1 MNVRILPASKRV
13 RRRCGKDDGVLATR
27 SVIPP
32 LAFSA
37 LLNYAAFILATQFA
51 ILPANAQPV
60 PKTTSISPDW
70 VQRGKTSVVA
80 LEGENLSN
88 VTGFIFSGDVGLVA
102 TNAPAPVYPA
112 SIESSRGGI
121 VPADGDE
128 KKMRVSVTVAGDAP
142 LGPREL
148 RVVTPDGVSNPLIVN
163 VGFLPEL
170 TEAPPN
176 NSANQAQVIELPVAI
191 NGVVR
196 EAAESD
202 FYRFKAR
209 KGERLIFDLLAFRA
223 GSPLDS
229 SLALLDASGKELAR
243 SEDANGLDSLIDF
256 NVPDDAEY
264 LLSVRDFRYQG
275 GKDFKYRI
283 AAGEL
288 PYLDSVF
295 PLGGQRGKAVEVSL
309 QGRSLDGMEK
319 MKLRIEPSAPL
330 GQQEIRANTTRGFSN
345 PILFDVSDVPE
356 FAETEP
362 NNGSTN
368 ANTVNAPVTING
380 RISGEKDIDQFK
392 FKAEK
397 GNSLI
402 LEVVA
407 SRFGSPLDAL
417 MTLTD
422 AAGKVMQENDDA
434 VGADARVEQNF
445 GEAGD
450 YVVKVRDLL
459 GRNGEDFGY
468 RLSIRPPRPDFR
480 VTFAPDVPRIN
491 RGSGT
496 VITVEVQRQGGFG
509 GPVEAR
515 LENPP
520 RGVSAQ
526 SLLVPPDNA
535 VSPMIVLHASDD
547 APLGVHK
554 IKVVASGVIN
564 GQTVTREGKPQ
575 SNGRAVR
582 EGFLTVLDRP
592 PFTLE
597 PITLSARMEQN
608 QSAPVEV
615 AVRRHN
621 GFMGEIKVMAE
632 GFSAGK
638 EPLTQNVDVEA
649 VTLKAPDSRATLNL
663 KAKQDAEIGARMI
676 VIKGEAKV
684 DGQGVTQH
692 SRAIPLTIDPFP
704 FTLSSSLPRLA
715 LTALPLEK
723 KSAASEAE
731 FSIKANRRGWFTEDI
746 SLSVEGL
753 PEGISINTTNLSR
766 GVGEAGFKIQATD
779 KAPAGKEISLT
790 IVGSA
795 NVNGRAYQFRAPA
808 IKVTI
813 NAPEEAAQ
821 VAASTEAPK

>member
-1 MNVRILPASKRV
+1 MPGIFGRFPRF
-13 RRRCGKDDGVLATR
+13 RRRCGQDGCGPASPIGTLFYWAAFVLA
-27 SVIPP
+27 
-32 LAFSA
+32 FE
-37 LLNYAAFILATQFA
+37 FA
-51 ILPANAQPV
+51 ILSANAQPV
-60 PKTTSISPDW
+60 PKTTSVSPEW
-70 VQRGKTSVVA
+70 VQRGKTSIVA

-88 VTGFIFSGDVGLVA
+88 VTGFVFSGDGGLTA

-128 KKMRVSVTVAGDAP
+128 KKMRVSVMVAGDAP

-148 RVVTPDGVSNPLIVN
+148 RIVTPEGVSNPLTVN

-170 TEAPPN
+170 AEAPPN
-176 NSANQAQVIELPVAI
+176 NAANQAQAVELPAAI
-191 NGVVR
+191 NGVIR

-229 SLALLDASGKELAR
+229 SLTLIDASGKELAR

-256 NVPDDAEY
+256 SVPEDGEY

-295 PLGGQRGKAVEVSL
+295 PLGGQRGKAVEVALS
-309 QGRSLDGMEK
+309 GRSLDGLEK

-330 GQQEIRANTTRGFSN
+330 GQQEIRANTAKGFSN
-345 PILFDVSDVPE
+345 PILFDVSDVTE
-356 FAETEP
+356 FTESEP

-380 RISGEKDIDQFK
+380 RISGDKDVDQFK

-397 GNSLI
+397 GQQLM

-407 SRFGSPLDAL
+407 SRFGSPLDVL

-422 AAGKVMQENDDA
+422 ATGKTIQENDDA
-434 VGADARVEQNF
+434 AGADARIERNF

-450 YVVKVRDLL
+450 YIVKVRDLL

-468 RLSIRPPRPDFR
+468 RLSIRPVRSDFR
-480 VTFAPDVPRIN
+480 VTFAPDVPRIS
-491 RGSGT
+491 RGGGA
-496 VITVEVQRQGGFG
+496 VITVDVQRRGGFG

-515 LENPP
+515 LENLP

-535 VSPMIVLHASDD
+535 VSPMIVLHASED
-547 APLGVHK
+547 ASLDVHK
-554 IKVVASGVIN
+554 IRLVANGVIN

-582 EGFLTVLDRP
+582 EAFLTVLDSP

-597 PITLSARMEQN
+597 PITLSARTEQN
-608 QSAPVEV
+608 QSAAVEV
-615 AVRRHN
+615 AVRRRN
-621 GFMGEIKVMAE
+621 GFLGEIKVIAE

-638 EPLTQNVDVEA
+638 EPLTKNVDVEA

-663 KAKQDAEIGARMI
+663 KAKQDAETGERMI
-676 VIKGEAKV
+676 VFKGEAKV
-684 DGQGVTQH
+684 EGQGVTQY
-692 SRAIPLTIDPFP
+692 SRAIPLAIDPFP

-715 LTALPLEK
+715 LTALSPES

-746 SLSVEGL
+746 NLSVEGL
-753 PEGISINTTNLSR
+753 PEGISINSTNLAR
-766 GVGEAGFKIQATD
+766 GVGEAGFKILASD

-790 IVGSA
+790 VVGTA

-813 NAPEEAAQ
+813 NAPEPAAQ
-821 VAASTEAPK
+821 VAASAEGEN

>member
-1 MNVRILPASKRV
+1 MFPIGLWSRSDRGQDGRGPAIRPWTQAS
-13 RRRCGKDDGVLATR
+13 
-27 SVIPP
+27 P
-32 LAFSA
+32 SA
-37 LLNYAAFILATQFA
+37 LLFKLGAIVVAAQHA
-51 ILPANAQPV
+51 ILSANAQPV
-60 PKTTSISPDW
+60 PKTTSVSPEW
-70 VQRGKTSVVA
+70 VQRGKTSIVA

-88 VTGFIFSGDVGLVA
+88 VTGFVFSGDGGLTA

-128 KKMRVSVTVAGDAP
+128 KKMRVSVMVAGDAA
-142 LGPREL
+142 LGPREI

-170 TEAPPN
+170 AEAPPN
-176 NSANQAQVIELPVAI
+176 NATNQAQVIELPAAI
-191 NGVVR
+191 NGVIR

-209 KGERLIFDLLAFRA
+209 KGERLIFDLVAFRA

-256 NVPDDAEY
+256 SVPEDGEY

-283 AAGEL
+283 ASGEL
-288 PYLDSVF
+288 PYLDSIF
-295 PLGGQRGKAVEVSL
+295 PLGGQRGKAVEVAL
-309 QGRSLDGMEK
+309 QGRSLDGLEK
-319 MKLRIEPSAPL
+319 MKLRIESSAPL
-330 GQQEIRANTTRGFSN
+330 GQQEIRANTAKGFSN
-345 PILFDVSDVPE
+345 PILFEVSDVPE
-356 FAETEP
+356 FAESEP
-362 NNGSTN
+362 NNDSTN
-368 ANTVNAPVTING
+368 ANTVNAPVAING
-380 RISGEKDIDQFK
+380 RISGDKDVDQFK

-397 GNSLI
+397 GQQLI

-422 AAGKVMQENDDA
+422 AAGKTMQENDDA
-434 VGADARVEQNF
+434 AGADARLEQNF

-450 YVVKVRDLL
+450 YIVRVRDLL

-468 RLSIRPPRPDFR
+468 RLSVRPSRPDFR

-496 VITVEVQRQGGFG
+496 VVTVDVQRQGGFG

-515 LENPP
+515 LENLPH
-520 RGVSAQ
+520 GVSAQ
-526 SLLVPPDNA
+526 PLLVPPDNA
-535 VSPMIVLHASDD
+535 VSPMVVLHASED

-554 IKVVASGVIN
+554 IRLVANGVIN
-564 GQTVTREGKPQ
+564 GQTAAREGKPQ
-575 SNGRAVR
+575 SNGRTVR
-582 EGFLTVLDRP
+582 EAFLTVLDRP

-597 PITLSARMEQN
+597 PITLSGRTEQN
-608 QSAPVEV
+608 QSAAVEV

-621 GFMGEIKVMAE
+621 GFMGEIKITPE

-638 EPLTQNVDVEA
+638 ESLTKNVEVEA
-649 VTLKAPDSRATLNL
+649 VTLKAADSRATINL
-663 KAKQDAEIGARMI
+663 KAKQDAETGERMI
-676 VIKGEAKV
+676 VFKGEAKV
-684 DGQGVTQH
+684 DGQAVTQY
-692 SRAIPLTIDPFP
+692 SRAIPLEIDPFP
-704 FTLSSSLPRLA
+704 FTLSSSLPRLSV
-715 LTALPLEK
+715 TALSRES

-731 FSIKANRRGWFTEDI
+731 FSIKASRRGWFTEDI
-746 SLSVEGL
+746 NLSVEGL
-753 PEGISINTTNLSR
+753 PDGISINSTNLAR
-766 GVGEAGFKIQATD
+766 GVGEAGFKILATD

-790 IVGSA
+790 IVGTA
-795 NVNGRAYQFRAPA
+795 NVNGRSYQFRAPT
-808 IKVTI
+808 IKVTV
-813 NAPEEAAQ
+813 NAPEAAAE
-821 VAASTEAPK
+821 VAASAEGQK